1 MASTQGSVR
10 FRGITRSAAQTRIL
24 DAALKLIGDNG
35 VGGTSLQ
42 MIADEIGVTKAA
54 VYHQFKTKE
63 EIVIALTE
71 RELGGLE
78 EALEAAEIE
87 QSQPR
92 ARELLLDGVI
102 DLAVKRRGVA
112 STLQFD
118 PVVVRL
124 LAEHTQFQQFI
135 QRLYGVLIGDAGD
148 DARVSAAML
157 SGAIA
162 VGVMHPLV
170 AGIDDDTLRSQLL
183 RLTRRF
189 IKTSDGG
196 RNSKRAA
203 GARTSTAQR
212 SARSNAIPR
221 DRR

>member
-1 MASTQGSVR
+1 MVATR
-10 FRGITRSAAQTRIL
+10 AEDTFRSITRSAAQTRVL
-24 DAALKLIGDNG
+24 DAALKLIAENN

-78 EALEAAEIE
+78 EALEAAEAE
-87 QSQPR
+87 KSRPK
-92 ARELLLDGVI
+92 ARDRLLEGVI

-118 PVVVRL
+118 PVIVRL
-124 LAEHTQFQQFI
+124 LAEHEPFQRFI

-148 DARVSAAML
+148 DARVTAAML

-162 VGVMHPLV
+162 VGVIHPLV
-170 AGIDDDTLRSQLL
+170 AEIDDDNLRRRLL
-183 RLTRRF
+183 RLTQT
-189 IKTSDGG
+189 IVS
-196 RNSKRAA
+196 AA
-203 GARTSTAQR
+203 
-212 SARSNAIPR
+212 PR
-221 DRR
+221 

>member
-1 MASTQGSVR
+1 MTSPQADVR
-10 FRGITRSAAQTRIL
+10 FRSITRSLAQTRIL

-54 VYHQFKTKE
+54 VYHQFNTKE
-63 EIVIALTE
+63 EIVFALTE

-78 EALEAAEIE
+78 EALEAAEAE
-87 QSQPR
+87 DHPLR
-92 ARELLLDGVI
+92 ARELLLDRVI
-102 DLAVKRRGVA
+102 DLAVQRRGA
-112 STLQFD
+112 MSTLQFD
-118 PVVVRL
+118 PVIVRL
-124 LAEHTQFQQFI
+124 LAEHEPFQRFI
-135 QRLYGVLIGDAGD
+135 QRLYSVLVGDAGD

-170 AGIDDDTLRSQLL
+170 AEVDDDTLRSQLL

-189 IKTSDGG
+189 MKLSDGG
-196 RNSKRAA
+196 RDSNSPSI
-203 GARTSTAQR
+203 GASPR
-212 SARSNAIPR
+212 SE
-221 DRR
+221 D

>member
-1 MASTQGSVR
+1 MTSPQADVR
-10 FRGITRSAAQTRIL
+10 FRSITRSLAQTRIL

-54 VYHQFKTKE
+54 VYHQFNTKE
-63 EIVIALTE
+63 EIVFALTE

-78 EALEAAEIE
+78 EALEAAEAE
-87 QSQPR
+87 DHPLR
-92 ARELLLDGVI
+92 ARELLLDRVI
-102 DLAVKRRGVA
+102 DLAVQRRGA
-112 STLQFD
+112 MSTLQFD
-118 PVVVRL
+118 PVIVRL
-124 LAEHTQFQQFI
+124 LAEHEPFQRFI
-135 QRLYGVLIGDAGD
+135 QRLYSVLVGDAGD

-170 AGIDDDTLRSQLL
+170 AEVDDDTLRSQLL

-189 IKTSDGG
+189 MKLSDGG
-196 RNSKRAA
+196 RDSNGPSI
-203 GARTSTAQR
+203 GASPR
-212 SARSNAIPR
+212 SE
-221 DRR
+221 D